1 MRKKSQVIQGILF
14 DKSVWSKSEVL
25 KWVKKHFEGKFKIVN
40 YKTTFQ
46 VRVFDPKY
54 FNKQSF
60 RVIEIKKGLKL
71 RLAKLAKGYTSQ
83 SDL

>member
-14 DKSVWSKSEVL
+14 DKAVWSKAEVS
-25 KWVKKHFEGKFKIVN
+25 KWVKNHFEGKFKIVN

-54 FNKQSF
+54 FNKRSF

-71 RLAKLAKGYTSQ
+71 RLAKLIKGYMLST
-83 SDL
+83 D